1 MLVEVR
7 CCVCNK
13 LISRF
18 EATEYEDKRPVRCL
32 SCAKKLLQAK
42 PARHGA
48 SSAAKQPPQQE
59 GPRRIYE
66 REARMQT
73 FKEVY
78 RRFKGSLRDAGGRV

>member
-7 CCVCNK
+7 CSVCNK

-18 EATEYEDKRPVRCL
+18 EATEYENKRPVRCL

-42 PARHGA
+42 PSRHVA
-48 SSAAKQPPQQE
+48 SSAAKQSLQQE
-59 GPRRIYE
+59 GPRRIE

-78 RRFKGSLRDAGGRV
+78 QRFKGSHCDAGGRV